1 MNFNLLPGSHSSE
14 PARNGSHLFDDWLTV
29 SEAVAHCTNK
39 GLSRTP
45 KTVRKWAHLSHRED
59 GVGDLTVRREDV
71 DNGFRWS
78 IERTSLDR
86 KIDQELEFEARR
98 VSEQDAPV
106 GIGANQTEQVHRGSA
121 AQYINEQART
131 GAYPSGDVQPSFSS
145 EIGNE
150 PDENA
155 PEPVRTGVEQSVAGA
170 ADPEVITQ
178 LEARIEDLKSEV
190 EFYRDELKDRR
201 QTTLALTDVIEAFR
215 LTAASNATRAQER
228 ADRRAHDIVR
238 PTSEGD
244 KWQSE
249 EHGGGV

>member
-1 MNFNLLPGSHSSE
+1 M
-14 PARNGSHLFDDWLTV
+14 
-29 SEAVAHCTNK
+29 
-39 GLSRTP
+39 
-45 KTVRKWAHLSHRED
+45 
-59 GVGDLTVRREDV
+59 RREDV

-106 GIGANQTEQVHRGSA
+106 DIVANQTEQVHRGSA
-121 AQYINEQART
+121 AQYFNEQART
-131 GAYPSGDVQPSFSS
+131 GAYQSGDVQPSSS
-145 EIGNE
+145 NDIGNE
-150 PDENA
+150 PYENA
-155 PEPVRTGVEQSVAGA
+155 PEPVHTDVERSVAGT

-238 PTSEGD
+238 PNSEGD

-249 EHGGGV
+249 EHGDAV